1 MEIESLEVMPFTFL
15 QKNTVIFDFI
25 GNSRTFALNN

>member
-1 MEIESLEVMPFTFL
+1 MEIESLEVVSFAFL
-15 QKNTVIFDFI
+15 QKSTVIFDFI